1 MTTCSPRPLA
11 GPTAMM
17 CRSAMVVVDSVFRVE
32 VSVRVMLASEQGCLQ
47 LCVSRVARV
56 PGSREY

>member
-1 MTTCSPRPLA
+1 
-11 GPTAMM
+11 M
-17 CRSAMVVVDSVFRVE
+17 CRSAMVVIDSVFRVE